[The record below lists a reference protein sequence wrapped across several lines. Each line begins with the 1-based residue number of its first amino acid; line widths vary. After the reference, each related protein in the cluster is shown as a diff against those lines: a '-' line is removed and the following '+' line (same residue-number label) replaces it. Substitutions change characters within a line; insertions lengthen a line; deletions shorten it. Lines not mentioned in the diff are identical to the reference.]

1 MKFAITVTL
10 LVSLL
15 IHVGAVNN
23 LATRSVVHSPP
34 PPLLV
39 AGNAIVD
46 INGMLSDRILQGIDD
61 VVDCPICGRMGL
73 PLLPYVIPFPD
84 DYPEFT
90 CGMANS
96 NEIFRN
102 VIENQYLLPKCA
114 MHQSSLEEVCCDIP
128 QSPDSLSL
136 HECEENVLNELL
148 EPGYR
153 KSITPRMGREPWVS
167 VDTLVKVYATSEI
180 SITDSTVDMFVE
192 INLTWKDP
200 RLAWNF
206 TVDNCATST
215 FVRASLDAEVTDIWV
230 PSLDLLNRKEGVQTF
245 AQAPAQIYSDGT
257 VVWIRGGKISAFCT
271 FVGLA
276 RMPFDTLGCQ
286 FLFGDT
292 LPRSTVYNLVDVTDG
307 PQGVIFPPY
316 TRTYSEYVTAK
327 DKTTSTSDGVVFG
340 LQIYWNRSGRQYI
353 DLVIWPTILFVYI
366 SFGQFFYSATS
377 GERVAFS
384 INALLIIVAQ
394 NIISSSLLPFC
405 EEKIWLNSLTTTC
418 QVFVLAG
425 IFEALFLYSLVE
437 KKQKKPFD
445 DNGEGCATY
454 GTLTASESIVAAHRV
469 GELMRI
475 PKFARKAWK
484 SLRKRL
490 LRIML
495 LVDST
500 ALFLFPTAFTLYLIV
515 MFTTLDKWDDDPFV
529 VWGPN

>member
-1 MKFAITVTL
+1 
-10 LVSLL
+10 
-15 IHVGAVNN
+15 
-23 LATRSVVHSPP
+23 
-34 PPLLV
+34 
-39 AGNAIVD
+39 
-46 INGMLSDRILQGIDD
+46 
-61 VVDCPICGRMGL
+61 
-73 PLLPYVIPFPD
+73 
-84 DYPEFT
+84 
-90 CGMANS
+90 
-96 NEIFRN
+96 
-102 VIENQYLLPKCA
+102 
-114 MHQSSLEEVCCDIP
+114 
-128 QSPDSLSL
+128 
-136 HECEENVLNELL
+136 
-148 EPGYR
+148 
-153 KSITPRMGREPWVS
+153 
-167 VDTLVKVYATSEI
+167 
-180 SITDSTVDMFVE
+180 
-192 INLTWKDP
+192 
-200 RLAWNF
+200 
-206 TVDNCATST
+206 
-215 FVRASLDAEVTDIWV
+215 
-230 PSLDLLNRKEGVQTF
+230 LNRKEGVQTF

-340 LQIYWNRSGRQYI
+340 LQIYWNRSRRQYI

-437 KKQKKPFD
+437 NKHKMLD
-445 DNGEGCATY
+445 ENNGESSVTFR
-454 GTLTASESIVAAHRV
+454 TQSIVAAHRG
-469 GELMRI
+469 GEMMRI
-475 PKFARKAWK
+475 PKSARKAWK
-484 SLRKRL
+484 SLRTRL